1 MLFDVDRRYSLLI
14 FSLMVILMLLIV
26 ASCTVNELPAQENPA
41 NVTPAVTSNITNPS
55 MFGIN
60 SFTAQPETIK
70 PGETTIL
77 SWKVTGASSLSIDPD
92 IGSVTGTS
100 GSVSIAPQGTTL
112 YTLTAC
118 DARCKMIARFLVIV
132 KTADGAIVWPTS
144 SSDNITTEPL
154 YEGWSHYPNKYVVW
168 DIIDRNKDTATDT
181 VNCWHQGRIIN
192 NHTEWMMTGV
202 TVSDRLIA
210 DKILPSAQ
218 RIYVTSMDCL
228 QLPELKWKWKVYP

>member
-1 MLFDVDRRYSLLI
+1 
-14 FSLMVILMLLIV
+14 MVILVLLIV

-41 NVTPAVTSNITNPS
+41 NVTPAVTGNITNPA

-60 SFTAQPETIK
+60 SFIAQPEIIK

-118 DARCKMIARFLVIV
+118 DAHCKMIARFLVIV
-132 KTADGAIVWPTS
+132 KKADGSIIWPTI

-154 YEGWSHYPNKYVVW
+154 YEGWSYYPNKSVAW
-168 DIIDRNKDTATDT
+168 EILDRNEYSNKETS
-181 VNCWHQGRIIN
+181 NCWHQGRITN
-192 NHTEWMMTGV
+192 NHTEWMMTKV
-202 TVSDRLIA
+202 TVSNILIA
-210 DKILPSAQ
+210 DHILPSAQ
-218 RIYVTSMDCL
+218 MIYVASMDCL
-228 QLPELKWKWKVYP
+228 QLPELKWKWKVYK

>member
-1 MLFDVDRRYSLLI
+1 
-14 FSLMVILMLLIV
+14 MVILVLLIV

-41 NVTPAVTSNITNPS
+41 NVTPAVTGNITNTA

-60 SFTAQPETIK
+60 SFIAQPEIIK

-132 KTADGAIVWPTS
+132 KKADGSIIWPTI

-154 YEGWSHYPNKYVVW
+154 YEGWSYYPNKYVEW
-168 DIIDRNKDTATDT
+168 TILDRNKDTAIDT
-181 VNCWHQGRIIN
+181 LTCWHQGRIIN
-192 NHTEWMMTGV
+192 KHGEWTMTDV
-202 TVSDRLIA
+202 TVSGKMVARI
-210 DKILPSAQ
+210 ILPSEQ
-218 RIYVTSMDCL
+218 VIYVTSMDCL
-228 QLPELKWKWKVYP
+228 QLPELKWKWKVYK